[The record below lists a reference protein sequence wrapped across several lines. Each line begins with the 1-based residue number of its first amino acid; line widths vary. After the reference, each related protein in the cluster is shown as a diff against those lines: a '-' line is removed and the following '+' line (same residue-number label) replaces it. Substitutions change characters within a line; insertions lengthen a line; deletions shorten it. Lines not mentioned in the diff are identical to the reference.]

1 MSFVWRYAQINTAA
15 EGCCAASIVIYQR
28 RTRVRTQGKIDR
40 QLERLSE
47 RIGEALGELTNYEL
61 MALTCWQ
68 DGIIAGTYEVDHAEL
83 TTRPY
88 VSIRRVERWTE
99 EYSLDE
105 RKQIEDDD
113 AASEVVMSSGLR
125 GFLNQFD

>member
-1 MSFVWRYAQINTAA
+1 MMSTYRSLAA
-15 EGCCAASIVIYQR
+15 RQQNV
-28 RTRVRTQGKIDR
+28 RVRTQGKIDR

-88 VSIRRVERWTE
+88 VSIRRIDRWTE
-99 EYSLDE
+99 EYSLEELKEMHKNDTE
-105 RKQIEDDD
+105 SQTDIS
-113 AASEVVMSSGLR
+113 ATLR
-125 GFLNQFD
+125 GFLNQLE